1 MNHWHLNPDHSDAE
15 ARLFASLERDG
26 EPITASPLSAVV
38 RVEVAGQRD
47 HGRVADL
54 SGQLA
59 APAMRAPGDR
69 GNPRPPPPPPP
80 RPAPAPPGPGPAAPA
95 AGAAPAP
102 APHRFAHNA
111 PQWRVPPD
119 NDRCRTR
126 HIACSHEDRE

>member
-1 MNHWHLNPDHSDAE
+1 MNLWHLNPDHSDAE
-15 ARLFASLERDG
+15 ARLFASLDRG
-26 EPITASPLSAVV
+26 YHP
-38 RVEVAGQRD
+38 RQRD

-59 APAMRAPGDR
+59 APAMRTTHAY
-69 GNPRPPPPPPP
+69 
-80 RPAPAPPGPGPAAPA
+80 
-95 AGAAPAP
+95 
-102 APHRFAHNA
+102 RFAHNA